1 MKIYID
7 RPKVNA
13 RATLGNVMSVG
24 GLLLL
29 LASVV
34 VPLFL
39 PAMAGISLLLLA
51 AGGIIAMVGIYYSN
65 RWIRK
70 PRPEDS
76 LDKALKAF
84 DDNYRLYHYPKLPC
98 DHVLLTPSGIV
109 LMEVVNLAGSFSY
122 RNGHWREAMTIGRA
136 LRYIVEPRVIDPVVV
151 AEALQGDMKK
161 WLENH
166 LQLKASIPMKA
177 LTVFTHPATEL
188 EVQRPPFPACT
199 IGKLRKQAA
208 TQGPKLVRETY
219 ERLASAFEPLT
230 VEP

>member
-1 MKIYID
+1 
-7 RPKVNA
+7 
-13 RATLGNVMSVG
+13 
-24 GLLLL
+24 
-29 LASVV
+29 
-34 VPLFL
+34 
-39 PAMAGISLLLLA
+39 
-51 AGGIIAMVGIYYSN
+51 
-65 RWIRK
+65 
-70 PRPEDS
+70 
-76 LDKALKAF
+76 
-84 DDNYRLYHYPKLPC
+84 
-98 DHVLLTPSGIV
+98 
-109 LMEVVNLAGSFSY
+109 MEVVNLAGSFSY

-136 LRYIVEPRVIDPVVV
+136 LRYIVEPRVIDPVLV

>member
-13 RATLGNVMSVG
+13 RATLANVMSVG

-34 VPLFL
+34 APLFL
-39 PAMAGISLLLLA
+39 PSLAGISLLLLA

-109 LMEVVNLAGSFSY
+109 VMEVVNLAGSFSY
-122 RNGHWREAMTIGRA
+122 RNGRWKEAMTIGRA

-151 AEALQGDMKK
+151 AQTLQDDMKN
-161 WLENH
+161 WLGD
-166 LQLKASIPMKA
+166 QPKLKTSIPIKV

-188 EVQRPPFPACT
+188 EVQRSPFPACT

-208 TQGPKLVRETY
+208 TQGPKLAHETY
-219 ERLASAFEPLT
+219 ERLASALERFT
-230 VEP
+230 VES

>member
-7 RPKVNA
+7 QPRVNA
-13 RATLGNVMSVG
+13 RATLANVMSVG

-34 VPLFL
+34 APLFVPSL
-39 PAMAGISLLLLA
+39 AGISLLLLA

-70 PRPEDS
+70 PRPEAS

-98 DHVLLTPSGIV
+98 DHVLLTPSGLL

-122 RNGHWREAMTIGRA
+122 RNGRWNEAMTIGRA
-136 LRYIVEPRVIDPVVV
+136 LRYIVEPRVVDPMLV
-151 AEALQGDMKK
+151 AQALHDDMQK
-161 WLENH
+161 WLDDHSE
-166 LQLKASIPMKA
+166 QGTSIPIKV

-188 EVQRPPFPACT
+188 EVQRSPFPACT
-199 IGKLRKQAA
+199 VGKLRKQAA
-208 TQGPKLVRETY
+208 TQGPKLGRETY
-219 ERLASAFEPLT
+219 ERLASAFERLT
-230 VEP
+230 VES

>member
-13 RATLGNVMSVG
+13 RATLANVMSVG

-34 VPLFL
+34 APLFV
-39 PAMAGISLLLLA
+39 PALAGISLLLLA

-122 RNGHWREAMTIGRA
+122 RRGRWKEAMTIGRA
-136 LRYIVEPRVIDPVVV
+136 LRYIVEPRVVDPIV
-151 AEALQGDMKK
+151 AAQALHDEGEK
-161 WLENH
+161 WIQDHLE
-166 LQLKASIPMKA
+166 LKTAVPVKA

-188 EVQRPPFPACT
+188 TVERPPFPACT

-208 TQGPKLVRETY
+208 TQGPKLAHEMY
-219 ERLASAFEPLT
+219 ERLASTLESVT
-230 VEP
+230 VES

>member
-7 RPKVNA
+7 RPKVNG
-13 RATLGNVMSVG
+13 RATLANVMSVG

-34 VPLFL
+34 APLFL
-39 PAMAGISLLLLA
+39 PALAGISLLLLA

>member
-7 RPKVNA
+7 RPKVNG
-13 RATLGNVMSVG
+13 RATLANVMSVG

-34 VPLFL
+34 APLFL
-39 PAMAGISLLLLA
+39 PALAGISLLLLA

-230 VEP
+230 VEH